1 MFSEED
7 SSYGGGGCG
16 KGQTTATEQLDN
28 NNSMDQ
34 DSFSESDFDEMLS
47 DGLINADKF

>member
-1 MFSEED
+1 MFNEED

-16 KGQTTATEQLDN
+16 KGQTTASEQLD